1 MDIDAVLTQMRDLG
15 LLVDSID
22 TSGKLVR
29 VPVTYPRPDKARIN
43 PAGMWSMSSG

>member
-29 VPVTYPRPDKARIN
+29 VPVTYPRADKGKN
-43 PAGMWSMSSG
+43 KSGCMWFMSSG